1 MKKVI
6 DGVFLTL
13 IALALLAGGVH
24 TLWPQLTGNGPTAL
38 YYDNRAPEPAP
49 QWSRWGLW
57 TGEDFNQLDSYLSDR
72 FPHRDDLIAL
82 DTQMD
87 LTVGRPVV
95 HNVAVGDGALFP
107 FHGFATWDTGYVATN
122 AQGMADKLSFVQDQV
137 EGYGGR
143 LFYLGVPHQYS
154 YFAQKYPTYM
164 DNRQW
169 LLGQVHD
176 QFSAALETRGI
187 PFVNMVE
194 VFDGLGRPDEWY
206 SQSDHHY
213 TYDGMLET
221 YRALLERVNA
231 ETGLGLTILTRDDLA
246 LDALPNPFL
255 GSQNRQLYGRWPTEE
270 KLTVG
275 RLKEPIPFTRT
286 DNGQRVDST
295 LYALPQTGDEVVTY
309 LVYMGGD
316 VAETVIETNRPD
328 LPTCLIWGDSF
339 TNPLET
345 LLWTSFD
352 ETRSLD
358 LRYYNA
364 STLSDYIARYQP
376 DVVICLRDDTAWL
389 DFTGNGNLS

>member
-1 MKKVI
+1 MRKWI
-6 DGVFLTL
+6 DRVFLAL
-13 IALALLAGGVH
+13 IALALLAGGGY
-24 TLWPQLTGNGPTAL
+24 TLWPHFAGNGPTFL
-38 YYDNRAPEPAP
+38 YYDNRTPEPAP
-49 QWSRWGLW
+49 RWSLAGLW
-57 TGEDFNQLDSYLSDR
+57 TGEDFNQLDSCLSDR

-87 LTVGRPVV
+87 LTLGRPVV

-107 FHGFATWDTGYVATN
+107 FHGFTTWGTGYVTTYA
-122 AQGMADKLSFVQDQV
+122 GDMADALAAVQEEV

-154 YFAQKYPTYM
+154 YFAQKYPGYM
-164 DNRQW
+164 DDRQW
-169 LLGQVHD
+169 LLGHVHD
-176 QFSAALETRGI
+176 QFSAALEARGI

-194 VFDGLGRPDEWY
+194 VFDSLGHADKWY
-206 SQSDHHY
+206 SASDHHY
-213 TYDGMLET
+213 TYDGMLAT

-231 ETGLGLTILTRDDLA
+231 ETGLGLAILTRDDLE
-246 LDALPNPFL
+246 LEALPNPFL
-255 GSQNRQLYGRWPTEE
+255 GSQNRQLYGRWPTGE

-286 DNGQRVDST
+286 DNGQRVDSE
-295 LYALPQTGDEVVTY
+295 LYTLPQTGDEVVTY
-309 LVYMGGD
+309 SVYMGGE
-316 VAETVIETNRPD
+316 VAETVIETGRPQ

-345 LLWTSFD
+345 LLWASFD
-352 ETRSLD
+352 ETHSLD

-364 STLSDYIARYQP
+364 MTLSDYIAQYQP

>member
-1 MKKVI
+1 MRKRI
-6 DGVFLTL
+6 DGVFLAL
-13 IALALLAGGVH
+13 IALALLAGGVY

-49 QWSRWGLW
+49 KWSLAGLW
-57 TGEDFNQLDSYLSDR
+57 TGEDFNRLDSYLSDR

-87 LTVGRPVV
+87 LTLGRPVV

-107 FHGFATWDTGYVATN
+107 FHGFSTWDTGYVSDN
-122 AQGMADKLSFVQDQV
+122 ARDMADRLAAVQARV

-154 YFAQKYPTYM
+154 YFAQKYPAYM
-164 DNRQW
+164 DDRQW

-176 QFSAALETRGI
+176 QFSAALTARDI
-187 PFVNMVE
+187 SFVDMVE
-194 VFDGLGRPDEWY
+194 VYDSLGRPDAWY
-206 SQSDHHY
+206 SASDHHY
-213 TYDGMLET
+213 TYDGMLVAYQT
-221 YRALLERVNA
+221 LLERVNG
-231 ETGLGLTILTRDDLA
+231 ETGLGLAILTREELELED
-246 LDALPNPFL
+246 LPNPFL
-255 GSQNRQLYGRWPTEE
+255 GSQNRQLYGRWPTGE

-286 DNGQRVDST
+286 DNGQRVDSG

-309 LVYMGGD
+309 TVYMGGD
-316 VAETVIETNRPD
+316 VAETVIETDRPG
-328 LPTCLIWGDSF
+328 LPSCLIWGDSF

-345 LLWTSFD
+345 LLWASFD

-358 LRYYNA
+358 LRHYNA
-364 STLSDYIARYQP
+364 MTLSDYIDRYRP

-389 DFTGNGNLS
+389 DAGGNGSFS